1 MAVKETTD
9 GSFTFF
15 SEKFNQTYHSVHGA
29 KTESDRV
36 FLELGLEFVIPKFE
50 VINILEVG
58 FGTGLNAFL
67 TQNFKSEKQVN
78 YTGLEAYPLSEKE
91 YRSLPNEIQL
101 LHELSWE
108 TTHKINPKFSFLK
121 KEIFLENY
129 SSQEIFQLIYFDA
142 FSPEAQPELWTQ
154 EIFEKMYNLLEK
166 NGVLTTYCSKGLV
179 QRNLKSAGFEVEKHK
194 GPPHK
199 REILRAIKH

>member
-91 YRSLPNEIQL
+91 YKSLPNEIQL

-108 TTHKINPKFSFLK
+108 TTHKINSKFSFLK

-129 SSQEIFQLIYFDA
+129 NSQEIFQLIYFDA

-179 QRNLKSAGFEVEKHK
+179 QRNLKAAGFEVEKHK